1 MTVLNREILVAKGK
15 RAALM
20 SARTVATPA
29 LKVVAARTTR
39 TVSAMIRVRD
49 EEEYLERA
57 VESIVDLVDEVV
69 VVDNLS
75 ADKTPAIIAAL
86 RERHPSKIRA
96 YEYPHEVARQGE
108 ENLTLGSTWRG
119 RRSPRLLANYYN
131 WCLARCTMGM
141 VLKWDGDMVATPA
154 LADAMQVVA
163 TAKPQILVL
172 TGVNL
177 HEDRRHLIAG
187 RPVEDPEPRIFA
199 RRLAWYDNG
208 FDDCER
214 LVSPYERRFPGFKSV
229 MDRPVYVHMKY
240 CKEQRFTS
248 MSADMVREQRTWI
261 ASGPVVDAE
270 TAQTVERWGL

>member
-1 MTVLNREILVAKGK
+1 MAKAKRVA
-15 RAALM
+15 LT
-20 SARTVATPA
+20 SARTVVTPV

-39 TVSAMIRVRD
+39 SISAMIRVRD

-57 VESIVDLVDEVV
+57 VESIVELVDEVV
-69 VVDNLS
+69 LVDNLS
-75 ADKTPAIIAAL
+75 TDKTPAIIAAL
-86 RERHPSKIRA
+86 KDRYPTKIHA
-96 YEYPHEVARQGE
+96 YEYPDEVARQGE
-108 ENLTLGSTWRG
+108 ENLALGSSRKG

-131 WCLARCTMGM
+131 WCLARCSMGM

-154 LADAMQVVA
+154 LADALQVVA
-163 TAKPQILVL
+163 TARPQILVL

-199 RRLAWYDNG
+199 RRLAWFDNG
-208 FDDCER
+208 FNDCER

-240 CKEQRFTS
+240 CKAHRFSS
-248 MSADMVREQRTWI
+248 MSPDMVREQQTWM
-261 ASGPVVDAE
+261 AAGPVLDVE